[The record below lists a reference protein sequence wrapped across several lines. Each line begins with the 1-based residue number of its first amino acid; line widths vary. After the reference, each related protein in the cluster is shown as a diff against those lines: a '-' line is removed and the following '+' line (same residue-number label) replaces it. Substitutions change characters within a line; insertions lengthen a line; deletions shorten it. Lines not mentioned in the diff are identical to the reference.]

1 MAKRARGEV
10 VVRDWKAGRGY
21 ALRFSAYGRRRYVTL
36 GLEAEGWT
44 PERAQEELENVLAD
58 VRRGLWVP
66 PRRGSG
72 EGGGGAPPQPSRRG
86 PAGGGAIEPSTA
98 GGEMLFG
105 EFAPWALEVRRA
117 HHGEAHH
124 RNLRWCL
131 MHLMPFFAE
140 WPLAQIDAE
149 AVDSYSAA
157 KVEEGR
163 RLQAAIDR
171 GEPYRDQRG
180 RVRLPLAAT
189 SINKTIKGLSWFLGF
204 AVQYKGLSGNA
215 AAGKERLLK
224 ARRKPPVHLDTAE
237 QIEALLDA
245 AAELDRDPGHLC
257 CEREAIVGTLIF
269 AGPRAHEI
277 GYMLERDID
286 LANTRIFV
294 GRSKTAAGLREIR
307 TLPILHDILAAHKA
321 RPAAGGPDA
330 LAFPT
335 GTGGRRDRSN
345 LRERVLAEVFERAD
359 QLLRERG
366 ELPLPK
372 GLSPHKL
379 RHTFASI
386 LVALGTDP
394 AQVMRQIGHR
404 SAAFTLDVYTHMMAC
419 SPEQRERLKAL
430 VEGERRWGPAP
441 LGRLGAVAYQEP
453 ILRALSILGG
463 SARRKEVMLSL
474 ESELTPRFGV
484 RDLEIV
490 SGRPRWQA
498 DVDVARRRLLE
509 RGLVANGSREG
520 IWVLTEAG
528 EERAGV
534 SPSGPVEQRLAEVKR
549 RSGRSPVAHVQS
561 LRPARARER

>member
-1 MAKRARGEV
+1 MTRRVRGEV
-10 VVRDWKAGRGY
+10 VVREWKAGRGF

-36 GLEAEGWT
+36 GLECDGWT
-44 PERAQEELENVLAD
+44 PGRAQEELENVLAD

-66 PRRGSG
+66 LRREGG
-72 EGGGGAPPQPSRRG
+72 EGGGGAAERPPRRG
-86 PAGGGAIEPSTA
+86 PCGSGCGVIETQTT

-105 EFAPWALEVRRA
+105 EFAAGALEVRRA
-117 HHGEAHH
+117 HHGDAHH

-140 WPLAQIDAE
+140 WPLAEIDAE

-163 RLQAAIDR
+163 RLQAAIDS
-171 GEPYRDQRG
+171 GEPYRDDRG
-180 RVRLPLAAT
+180 RVRLPLAAS

-204 AVQYKGLSGNA
+204 AVQYRKGASENA
-215 AAGKERLLK
+215 AAGKERMLK

-257 CEREAIVGTLIF
+257 CEREAIVATLIF

-419 SPEQRERLKAL
+419 SPEQRERLQAL
-430 VEGERRWGPAP
+430 VEGECRWGPAP
-441 LGRLGAVAYQEP
+441 RARLGAAAYQEP
-453 ILRALSILGG
+453 ILRALSRLGG
-463 SARRKEVMLSL
+463 SARRKEVMVSV
-474 ESELTPRFGV
+474 EKELAPRFGA

-490 SGRPRWQA
+490 SGRSRWQA

-509 RGLVANGSREG
+509 HGLVANGSREG
-520 IWVLTEAG
+520 TWVLTEAG
-528 EERAGV
+528 EERAGFL
-534 SPSGPVEQRLAEVKR
+534 PGAEAAR
-549 RSGRSPVAHVQS
+549 RSGLEVQS
-561 LRPARARER
+561 RVSVREAAGVAP

>member
-1 MAKRARGEV
+1 MAKRVKGEV
-10 VVRDWKAGRGY
+10 LVREWKAGRGF
-21 ALRFSAYGRRRYVTL
+21 ALRFSAYGRRRYLTL
-36 GLEAEGWT
+36 GLECEGWT
-44 PERAQEELENVLAD
+44 PERAQEELEDVLAD

-72 EGGGGAPPQPSRRG
+72 EGGGGAPTQPPRG
-86 PAGGGAIEPSTA
+86 DPARDKAVEPSTA

-117 HHGEAHH
+117 HHGDAHD

-140 WPLAQIDAE
+140 WPLVGVDAE
-149 AVDSYSAA
+149 AIDSYSAA

-171 GEPYRDQRG
+171 GEPYRDERG

-204 AVQYKGLSGNA
+204 AVKYKGLAGNA

-257 CEREAIVGTLIF
+257 DEREAIVGTLIF

-330 LAFPT
+330 LAFAT

-345 LRERVLAEVFERAD
+345 LRERVLAEVFERGD
-359 QLLRERG
+359 QLLRDRG

-419 SPEQRERLKAL
+419 SPEQRARLKAL

-441 LGRLGAVAYQEP
+441 LGRLGAAAYQEL
-453 ILRALSILGG
+453 ILRALSTLGG
-463 SARRKEVMLSL
+463 TARRKEVMVSL
-474 ESELTPRFGV
+474 ESELAPRFGV
-484 RDLEIV
+484 HDLEIV

-498 DVDVARRRLLE
+498 DADVARRRLLE
-509 RGLVANGSREG
+509 RGLVTNGSREG
-520 IWVLTEAG
+520 IWALTGAG
-528 EERAGV
+528 TERAKQLLGARV
-534 SPSGPVEQRLAEVKR
+534 SVGNMDIDGAHSARHFPDRGMIHEPGR
-549 RSGRSPVAHVQS
+549 RGA
-561 LRPARARER
+561 

>member
-1 MAKRARGEV
+1 MAKRVKGEV
-10 VVRDWKAGRGY
+10 LVREWKAGRGF

-36 GLEAEGWT
+36 GLESDGWT

-72 EGGGGAPPQPSRRG
+72 EGGGGAPTQPSREG
-86 PAGGGAIEPSTA
+86 PAGGGVVEPGTA

-117 HHGEAHH
+117 HHGDAHH

-140 WPLAQIDAE
+140 WPLAEIDAE

-171 GEPYRDQRG
+171 GEPYRDDRG
-180 RVRLPLAAT
+180 RVRLRLAAT

-257 CEREAIVGTLIF
+257 EEREAIVGTLIF

-307 TLPILHDILAAHKA
+307 TLPVLHDILATHKA

-330 LAFPT
+330 LAFAT

-379 RHTFASI
+379 RHAFASI

-441 LGRLGAVAYQEP
+441 LGRLGAAAYQEP
-453 ILRALSILGG
+453 ILRALSTLGG
-463 SARRKEVMLSL
+463 SARRKEVMASL
-474 ESELTPRFGV
+474 ESELAPRFGV

-520 IWVLTEAG
+520 VWVLTEAG
-528 EERAGV
+528 EERTGV
-534 SPSGPVEQRLAEVKR
+534 SPSARVEQRAEVERK
-549 RSGRSPVAHVQS
+549 SGRSRVAHDAAEV
-561 LRPARARER
+561 AA

>member
-10 VVRDWKAGRGY
+10 VIREWRTGRGF

-36 GLEAEGWT
+36 GLECEGWT
-44 PERAQEELENVLAD
+44 SERAQEELENVLAD

-66 PRRGSG
+66 ARKGGERGGVLAQTRRGPGGS
-72 EGGGGAPPQPSRRG
+72 GGGAVEPP
-86 PAGGGAIEPSTA
+86 TA

-140 WPLAQIDAE
+140 WPLAEIDAE
-149 AVDSYSAA
+149 AVDSYGAA

-171 GEPYRDQRG
+171 GEPYRNERG

-257 CEREAIVGTLIF
+257 DEREAIVGTLIF

-277 GYMLERDID
+277 GHMLERDID

-330 LAFPT
+330 LAFAT

-345 LRERVLAEVFERAD
+345 LRERVLAEVFERSD

-419 SPEQRERLKAL
+419 SPEQRERLAAL

-441 LGRLGAVAYQEP
+441 LGRLGAAAYQEL
-453 ILRALSILGG
+453 ILRALSTLGG
-463 SARRKEVMLSL
+463 SARRKEVMVSL
-474 ESELTPRFGV
+474 ESELALRFGV

-509 RGLVANGSREG
+509 RGLVTNGSREG

-528 EERAGV
+528 IERAGL
-534 SPSGPVEQRLAEVKR
+534 SPGAAVAQ
-549 RSGRSPVAHVQS
+549 RSGLEMRSRVACEAAGVT
-561 LRPARARER
+561 L

>member
-1 MAKRARGEV
+1 MAKRNKGEV
-10 VVRDWKAGRGY
+10 LVREWKAGRGF
-21 ALRFSAYGRRRYVTL
+21 ALRFSAYGRRRYLTL
-36 GLEAEGWT
+36 GLESDGWSA
-44 PERAQEELENVLAD
+44 ERAQEELENVLAD

-72 EGGGGAPPQPSRRG
+72 EGEGGAPTRPPRGG
-86 PAGGGAIEPSTA
+86 PAGGGAVEPAPT
-98 GGEMLFG
+98 GGEMLFA

-124 RNLRWCL
+124 RNLLWCL

-140 WPLAQIDAE
+140 WPLTEIDAE

-171 GEPYRDQRG
+171 GEPYRDEGG

-204 AVQYKGLSGNA
+204 AVQYKGLAGNA

-257 CEREAIVGTLIF
+257 EEREAIVGTLIF

-277 GYMLERDID
+277 GYMQERDID

-321 RPAAGGPDA
+321 RPAAGGPDV

-441 LGRLGAVAYQEP
+441 LGRLGAAAYQEP
-453 ILRALSILGG
+453 ILRALATLGG
-463 SARRKEVMLSL
+463 SARRKEVMASV
-474 ESELTPRFGV
+474 EQELAPRFGV

-498 DVDVARRRLLE
+498 DVDIARRRLLE
-509 RGLVANGSREG
+509 RGLVIGGTREG
-520 IWVLTEAG
+520 IWVLTKAG
-528 EERAGV
+528 AERAGCPSVGLEPRAQIGV
-534 SPSGPVEQRLAEVKR
+534 SSDRAGSARSKLA
-549 RSGRSPVAHVQS
+549 GA
-561 LRPARARER
+561 AR

>member
-1 MAKRARGEV
+1 MAKRTKGEV

-36 GLEAEGWT
+36 GLECEGWT

-66 PRRGSG
+66 SRRGAG
-72 EGGGGAPPQPSRRG
+72 EGGGGAPTRPPRRG
-86 PAGGGAIEPSTA
+86 PAADRAVEPPPA

-117 HHGEAHH
+117 HHGDAHH

-171 GEPYRDQRG
+171 GEPYRDDRG
-180 RVRLPLAAT
+180 RVRLPLAAS

-277 GYMLERDID
+277 GHMLERDID

-330 LAFPT
+330 LAFAT

-359 QLLRERG
+359 QLLRERS

-430 VEGERRWGPAP
+430 VAGERRWGPAP
-441 LGRLGAVAYQEP
+441 LGRLGAAAYQEP
-453 ILRALSILGG
+453 ILRTLSTLGG
-463 SARRKEVMLSL
+463 SGRRKEVMASL
-474 ESELTPRFGV
+474 ELELTPSFGI
-484 RDLEIV
+484 RDLEVV

-509 RGLVANGSREG
+509 RGLVTNGSREG
-520 IWVLTEAG
+520 IWVLTKAG
-528 EERAGV
+528 EERAGY
-534 SPSGPVEQRLAEVKR
+534 SPNTCGSRQPEAGE
-549 RSGRSPVAHVQS
+549 RSRSVQV
-561 LRPARARER
+561 REPAGLS

>member
-10 VVRDWKAGRGY
+10 VVREWKAGRGF
-21 ALRFSAYGRRRYVTL
+21 ALRFSAYGRRRYLTL
-36 GLEAEGWT
+36 GLESEGWT
-44 PERAQEELENVLAD
+44 PERAQEELENILAD

-66 PRRGSG
+66 PRRGGG
-72 EGGGGAPPQPSRRG
+72 EGGGGTPTRPPRG
-86 PAGGGAIEPSTA
+86 DPAGGGAVEPPTA

-117 HHGEAHH
+117 HHGEAHD

-171 GEPYRDQRG
+171 GEPYRDERG
-180 RVRLPLAAT
+180 RVRLPLAAS

-204 AVQYKGLSGNA
+204 AVQYKKGASENA

-224 ARRKPPVHLDTAE
+224 AEPKPPVFLDTAE

-257 CEREAIVGTLIF
+257 DEREAIVGTLIF

-330 LAFPT
+330 LAFAT
-335 GTGGRRDRSN
+335 ATGGRRDRSN

-366 ELPLPK
+366 ELPLPR

-419 SPEQRERLKAL
+419 SPEQRERLAAL

-441 LGRLGAVAYQEP
+441 LERLGAAAYQEP
-453 ILRALSILGG
+453 ILRALSTLGG
-463 SARRKEVMLSL
+463 SARREEVMVSL
-474 ESELTPRFGV
+474 ESELASRFGV
-484 RDLEIV
+484 RDVEIV

-498 DVDVARRRLLE
+498 DVDVGRRRLLE
-509 RGLVANGSREG
+509 RGLLASGLREG
-520 IWVLTEAG
+520 IWVLTNAGQKRAELSPGASERQANVWKEA
-528 EERAGV
+528 V
-534 SPSGPVEQRLAEVKR
+534 SG
-549 RSGRSPVAHVQS
+549 
-561 LRPARARER
+561 

>member
-10 VVRDWKAGRGY
+10 VVRNWKAGRGF
-21 ALRFSAYGRRRYVTL
+21 ALRFSAYGRRRYLTL
-36 GLEAEGWT
+36 GLECEGWT
-44 PERAQEELENVLAD
+44 TERAQEELENVLAD

-66 PRRGSG
+66 PRRGGS
-72 EGGGGAPPQPSRRG
+72 EGGGGGALSRRVPG
-86 PAGGGAIEPSTA
+86 GSGGGAIEVPAT

-105 EFAPWALEVRRA
+105 EFAPWAMKVRRA
-117 HHGEAHH
+117 HHGDAHH

-140 WPLAQIDAE
+140 WPLAEIDAE

-163 RLQAAIDR
+163 RLQIAIDR
-171 GEPYRDQRG
+171 GEPYRNDRG

-204 AVQYKGLSGNA
+204 AVQYKKGATENA
-215 AAGKERLLK
+215 AGGKERLLK
-224 ARRKPPVHLDTAE
+224 AEPKPPVFLDTAE

-277 GYMLERDID
+277 GYMQERDID

-330 LAFPT
+330 LAFAT

-359 QLLRERG
+359 QLLRGRG

-372 GLSPHKL
+372 GLSPHKM
-379 RHTFASI
+379 RHTFASV

-441 LGRLGAVAYQEP
+441 LGRLGAAAYQEP
-453 ILRALSILGG
+453 ILRALATLGG
-463 SARRKEVMLSL
+463 SARRKEVMASL
-474 ESELTPRFGV
+474 ESELAPRFGV

-509 RGLVANGSREG
+509 RGLVTGGSREG
-520 IWVLTEAG
+520 IWVLT
-528 EERAGV
+528 RAGLEKAAVV
-534 SPSGPVEQRLAEVKR
+534 SPDHVARSAGVERQSR
-549 RSGRSPVAHVQS
+549 RY
-561 LRPARARER
+561 RAAAGAA

>member
-1 MAKRARGEV
+1 MAKRIKGEV
-10 VVRDWKAGRGY
+10 LVREWKAGRGF
-21 ALRFSAYGRRRYVTL
+21 ALRFSAYGRRRYLTL
-36 GLEAEGWT
+36 GLEAEGWSA
-44 PERAQEELENVLAD
+44 ERAQEELENVLAD

-72 EGGGGAPPQPSRRG
+72 EGGGGAPTQPPLRG
-86 PAGGGAIEPSTA
+86 PAGGAAEPPIA
-98 GGEMLFG
+98 GREMLFG
-105 EFAPWALEVRRA
+105 EFAPWAFEVRRA

-140 WPLAQIDAE
+140 WPLGQIDAE

-171 GEPYRDQRG
+171 GEPYRDDRG
-180 RVRLPLAAT
+180 RVRLPLAAS
-189 SINKTIKGLSWFLGF
+189 SINKTIKGLAWFLGF
-204 AVQYKGLSGNA
+204 AVQYKGLAGNA

-257 CEREAIVGTLIF
+257 EEREAIVGTLIF

-330 LAFPT
+330 LAFAT

-359 QLLRERG
+359 HLLRERG

-441 LGRLGAVAYQEP
+441 PTRLTWTTYEMP
-453 ILRALSILGG
+453 ILRALAARGG
-463 SARRKEVMLSL
+463 SARRRDVMAAV
-474 ESELTPRFGV
+474 EAEMAERFAAGD
-484 RDLEIV
+484 REIV
-490 SGRPRWQA
+490 RGKPRWHA
-498 DVDVARRRLLE
+498 ELDIARRRLFE
-509 RGLVANGSREG
+509 RGLLARGAREG
-520 IWVLTEAG
+520 IWDLTRAG
-528 EERAGV
+528 AERAGCASDGLIPRV
-534 SPSGPVEQRLAEVKR
+534 RKEASSDRAG
-549 RSGRSPVAHVQS
+549 VA
-561 LRPARARER
+561 RPESVGSAR

>member
-1 MAKRARGEV
+1 MR
-10 VVRDWKAGRGY
+10 
-21 ALRFSAYGRRRYVTL
+21 
-36 GLEAEGWT
+36 
-44 PERAQEELENVLAD
+44 
-58 VRRGLWVP
+58 
-66 PRRGSG
+66 
-72 EGGGGAPPQPSRRG
+72 
-86 PAGGGAIEPSTA
+86 
-98 GGEMLFG
+98 
-105 EFAPWALEVRRA
+105 
-117 HHGEAHH
+117 
-124 RNLRWCL
+124 
-131 MHLMPFFAE
+131 
-140 WPLAQIDAE
+140 
-149 AVDSYSAA
+149 
-157 KVEEGR
+157 
-163 RLQAAIDR
+163 
-171 GEPYRDQRG
+171 QR
-180 RVRLPLAAT
+180 
-189 SINKTIKGLSWFLGF
+189 
-204 AVQYKGLSGNA
+204 
-215 AAGKERLLK
+215 
-224 ARRKPPVHLDTAE
+224 
-237 QIEALLDA
+237 
-245 AAELDRDPGHLC
+245 HLC
-257 CEREAIVGTLIF
+257 DEREAIVGTLIF

-330 LAFPT
+330 LAFAT

-453 ILRALSILGG
+453 ILRVLAALDG
-463 SARRKEVMLSL
+463 SARRKEVMVSL
-474 ESELTPRFGV
+474 ESELTPRFGA

-509 RGLVANGSREG
+509 RGLVAGGSREG
-520 IWVLTEAG
+520 VWVLTEAG
-528 EERAGV
+528 EERAGPPRDSTV
-534 SPSGPVEQRLAEVKR
+534 NR
-549 RSGRSPVAHVQS
+549 RSEIERRSERLRVAS
-561 LRPARARER
+561 AAAGLPLGP